1 MTAPLTSVLDALAE
15 QRAWQRGDL
24 GHVLSRR
31 QRRMVAKW
39 RRKRPKR
46 FVLNWSRRG
55 GKTRALVALAVEEA
69 VRSKV
74 AITYAA
80 PTQNDAR
87 DIAENEVTAILE
99 GPDGPR
105 IPYTYNVQRLRWT
118 FPNGSYIQLA
128 GCDGSNRN
136 RLRGRTRHLIIIDEA
151 AFVDDL
157 TYIVESILEPQLITT
172 SGVLIM
178 SSTPPE
184 SPEHAFKHYAV
195 EAKSGSNPDYE
206 YDECALDAVEHI
218 TDEQREDAIRKAGGR
233 GSTTCKRE
241 YFCLFV
247 TDEGRALVPEYQVHK
262 RAIEVEVE
270 RPRYFDAY
278 TIADTGFN
286 DLTVVGFGYYHF
298 DLAAFVLEHELV
310 LRHQSGAAVG
320 KAVLAKERE
329 IWGDKVPLLR
339 WADASLQ
346 TIADMRE
353 GSQVHDEHG
362 MLLHEGVVFT
372 MAEKQDA
379 EAALNRLRR
388 RVEDHEVLI
397 HPRCTTTRA
406 HMEYG
411 IWNKARTD
419 FERTEHHH
427 FDGVAMMKY
436 AVRACRWGKNPAPR
450 FEPLDHQRQ
459 GISPT
464 RYAEYARE
472 QAQNRGQGD
481 AFVNAFKSKRS
492 R

>member
-1 MTAPLTSVLDALAE
+1 VSAPHRTALDALDALAE
-15 QRAWQRGDL
+15 RNAWKRGSL

-39 RRKRPKR
+39 RARKPKR

-55 GKTRALVALAVEEA
+55 GKTRALVALAIEEA
-69 VRSKV
+69 LRSKV

-105 IPYTYNVQRLRWT
+105 VRYTYNVQRLRWT

-128 GCDGSNRN
+128 GCDGANRN

-184 SPEHAFKHYAV
+184 SPEHAFKFYAI
-195 EAKSGSNPDYE
+195 EAKSGTNPDYA
-206 YDECALDAVEHI
+206 YDECTLDEVEHI
-218 TDEQREDAIRKAGGR
+218 TDVQREDAIRKAGGR

-241 YFCLFV
+241 YFALFV
-247 TDEGRALVPEYQVHK
+247 TDEKRALVPEYQVHK
-262 RAIEVEVE
+262 EWIELEVE
-270 RPRYFDAY
+270 RPRNFDCY

-286 DLTVVGFGYYHF
+286 DLSVVGFGYYHF
-298 DLAAFVLEHELV
+298 ALAALVIEHELV
-310 LRHQSGAAVG
+310 LRHHSGSAVG

-329 IWGDKVPLLR
+329 IWGDKEPLRR

-346 TIADMRE
+346 TLADMRE
-353 GSQVHDEHG
+353 GSREWSEDG
-362 MLLHEGVVFT
+362 KTLLREGIPFA

-379 EAALNRLRR
+379 VAALNRLRR
-388 RVEDHEVLI
+388 RVEDHEVII
-397 HPRCTTTRA
+397 HPRCTTVRA

-411 IWNKARTD
+411 IWNKAGTD

-436 AVRACRWGKNPAPR
+436 AVRAVEWGRNPAPIVPPR
-450 FEPLDHQRQ
+450 NRADAQVSPAVAAILQQQRT
-459 GISPT
+459 GPGSSVL
-464 RYAEYARE
+464 
-472 QAQNRGQGD
+472 D
-481 AFVNAFKSKRS
+481 AFR